1 MDKPL
6 ITGTVLPWIVTGER
20 DNRHVKCDLT
30 PLGIWTVELDHGSK
44 PPMWRA
50 RKDGLTVSGN
60 QYRDRAAAIADAER
74 DIYAQPDWSA
84 SQTGR
89 VLNAIAAMGAA
100 AHKAGVSIYA
110 NPMTVGSTDHA
121 HWAHGWLGSHAETAR
136 LAMADSARK
145 VLDTVATVTA
155 GLVGVTRVIEFVIDT
170 GRFGASSWE
179 SVQFLIWWHAGE
191 YNRLTRDYPEWAIMV
206 AGPDDN
212 LQINSPAY

>member
-20 DNRHVKCDLT
+20 DNRHVKCDLI

-74 DIYAQPDWSA
+74 DIYSQPGWSA
-84 SQTGR
+84 SQSGR

-155 GLVGVTRVIEFVIDT
+155 GLVGVTRVIEYILTLGYSDGGGSEGMIFLAKWST
-170 GRFGASSWE
+170 G
-179 SVQFLIWWHAGE
+179 Q
-191 YNRLTRDYPEWAIMV
+191 YNQLTHDYPEWAIMV